1 MLSVDHLPS
10 TNGVYTFL
18 QKGTPI
24 YIGKSVN
31 IKARVKSHLEN
42 AKQDPKEAAIIS
54 QSDDLTYI
62 ITDSELNALLLESK
76 LIQTHKPKY
85 NVRWRDDKSYLYIK
99 ITTKET
105 YPKITVTRKES
116 DPKAVYFGPFASMR
130 VATGI
135 LREIRKVFPFCT
147 QKNITKQ
154 GCFYSKIKL
163 CDPCPNVIERTADLL
178 DKESL
183 VKQYKLNIRNVQN
196 VLEGKTDV
204 VIKKLYKT
212 IQDLTQENRYEQAI
226 GYRDRLR
233 RLEGMSIQRSYGH
246 DALEEYNVS
255 EKRKQGLMNLLSPY
269 MNLNKLDRI
278 ECYDMS
284 TLLFEYSTAS
294 LVVFTDG
301 LSDKKEYRRFRIK
314 NPQAN
319 SDFDMFKEVIA
330 RRLKRSWPLPDL
342 LIVDGGK
349 PQLQAVVPLI
359 REVYPNLPII
369 GMAKRPDRIVL
380 GDTLMTIR
388 PPRNHPGFRL
398 VQQMRDESHRFAKS
412 YHLHL
417 RKKNMV

>member
-18 QKGTPI
+18 QKGVPI

-54 QSDDLTYI
+54 QADDLTYI

-99 ITTKET
+99 ITSKDT
-105 YPKITVTRKES
+105 YPKITVTRKEK
-116 DPKAVYFGPFASMR
+116 DQKAVYFGPFASMR
-130 VATGI
+130 IATGI

-147 QKNITKQ
+147 QKNLSKQ
-154 GCFYSKIKL
+154 RCFYSKIKL
-163 CDPCPNVIERTADLL
+163 CDPCPNVIEQTIDSTAKDLL
-178 DKESL
+178 I
-183 VKQYKLNIRNVQN
+183 KQYKLNIKNVQK
-196 VLEGKTDV
+196 VLEGKTDI
-204 VIKKLYKT
+204 VIKRLYRM
-212 IQDLTQENRYEQAI
+212 IRELTQENKYEQAI

-233 RLEGMSIQRSYGH
+233 RLEGMNIRKSFGNDS
-246 DALEEYNVS
+246 LEEYNVS
-255 EKRKQGLMNLLSPY
+255 EKRKQGLISLLAPY
-269 MNLNKLDRI
+269 IKLNKLNRI

-284 TLLFEYSTAS
+284 TLLFEESTAS
-294 LVVFTDG
+294 MVVFTDG

-314 NPQAN
+314 NPDTH

-330 RRLKRSWPLPDL
+330 RRMKRDWPLPDL

-349 PQLQAVVPLI
+349 PQLQAVVPI
-359 REVYPNLPII
+359 IKEAYPDLPII

-380 GDTLMTIR
+380 GDTFMTIR